1 MRTGLVLPCS
11 NLVLQLFPW
20 MKLACM
26 KLLTRTYCSLLA
38 VLALLLLPGCD
49 KLFDFTPYDA
59 RPDEDLRGLNAQHAG
74 DIRTALAGVNGP
86 LTIAF
91 TSDPHYHYADLS
103 DIVAHINAD
112 PSVDFTVVPGDLT
125 DQGMLGEFEAF
136 ARIMQEL
143 DRPWLALIGNHDHLS
158 NGRIIFET
166 MFGPRNFMMD
176 VAGFRFIFFDDT
188 VWESNMA
195 PDLPWLGQALS
206 GAGSLVPIVV
216 THIPPFTDQ
225 LVGVYEHQMQ
235 QLLVDAEVPLFI
247 HGHLHRFNDHFPY
260 ADGVRYHCVPWPE
273 DRSYSKV
280 TLDGGTITIEH
291 IRL

>member
-1 MRTGLVLPCS
+1 
-11 NLVLQLFPW
+11 
-20 MKLACM
+20 MKWH
-26 KLLTRTYCSLLA
+26 TRTYCSLLA
-38 VLALLLLPGCD
+38 GLALLLLPGCD
-49 KLFDFTPYDA
+49 KLFDLTPYDA
-59 RPDEDLRGLNAQHAG
+59 RPDEELRGLNAMHMAE
-74 DIRTALAGVNGP
+74 ISAALAGSSDAIS
-86 LTIAF
+86 IAF

-125 DQGMLGEFEAF
+125 DQGLLGEFEAF

-158 NGRIIFET
+158 NGRIIYET
-166 MFGPRNFMMD
+166 MFGPRNTYMD

-188 VWESNMA
+188 VWESDMA
-195 PDLPWLGQALS
+195 PDLAWLEQVLD
-206 GAGSLVPIVV
+206 GAGSLVPLVI

-225 LVGVYEHQMQ
+225 LVGVYEQ
-235 QLLVDAEVPLFI
+235 QFSRIVEEAEVPLLI
-247 HGHLHRFNDHFPY
+247 YGHLHRFNDHEPY
-260 ADGVRYHCVPWPE
+260 GDGVRYHCVPWPE

-280 TLDGGTITIEH
+280 TLDGGNITIEH